1 MFYYN
6 NILNK
11 FYFSINLLILRF
23 GPQNI
28 IIILYISYVLCLYI
42 FNIYML
48 LDFSIYQIFDIYE
61 NYTMYINNDSLFS
74 EDIYIL
80 KMEGEAGPSNQGGSS
95 GGPPNGGGETP
106 ALTIKVSYIHLIA
119 LIKKAHEISY
129 LKGLLIMNLILGT

>member
-1 MFYYN
+1 MFYIFFFRIPPFSFYNSFFWIGIRNCFYTSTSICCIILQLYKGWIRFTLRLKEKMMFYYN

-61 NYTMYINNDSLFS
+61 NYTMYINN
-74 EDIYIL
+74 E
-80 KMEGEAGPSNQGGSS
+80 
-95 GGPPNGGGETP
+95 
-106 ALTIKVSYIHLIA
+106 
-119 LIKKAHEISY
+119 
-129 LKGLLIMNLILGT
+129 